1 MIDPNVLNYFLI
13 VLGGF
18 SVVCSYRFFAGKRE
32 EKIGEFEYAA
42 FSAIWG
48 IPVFMIFVE
57 MVKEDRPEQLEKV
70 LYLPMIGTPAL
81 VLIGIL
87 LGWSGALLLDL
98 WKLGKET
105 IKRKWP
111 KTTTPNE
118 SHGAAQSSGH
128 SPESI
133 SSLDQ
138 S

>member
-48 IPVFMIFVE
+48 ILVFMIFVE
-57 MVKEDRPEQLEKV
+57 IMKKNPELFQRVLE
-70 LYLPMIGTPAL
+70 LPMTGTPSL
-81 VLIGIL
+81 VLIGAL
-87 LGWSGALLLDL
+87 LGFAGAMLLSL
-98 WKLGKET
+98 WNLVDKLAE
-105 IKRKWP
+105 KRWP
-111 KTTTPNE
+111 ITTTPNE
-118 SHGAAQSSGH
+118 SRGAAQSSDH
-128 SPESI
+128 SPEST